1 METISKPSIC
11 IDLKKKRIRI
21 HKAMLHQM
29 RDPEFIQLLVNPIK
43 QGMIIRV
50 CDSRDKYAQKVKTY
64 QMNGDYC
71 YELYS
76 KDLLEN
82 MQSVSEKWEDA
93 CSYRIYG
100 TYNSTFDAAFFSLKD
115 IVSL

>member
-1 METISKPSIC
+1 METITKPSIC

-29 RDPEFIQLLVNPIK
+29 RDPQYIQLLVNPMK

-50 CDSRDKYAQKVKTY
+50 CDSRDKYAQKVKAY
-64 QMNGDYC
+64 QMNSDYC

-76 KDLLEN
+76 KDLLVN
-82 MQSVSEKWEDA
+82 MQAVTEELEDA

-100 TYNSTFDAAFFSLKD
+100 IYNSTFDAAFFSLKD